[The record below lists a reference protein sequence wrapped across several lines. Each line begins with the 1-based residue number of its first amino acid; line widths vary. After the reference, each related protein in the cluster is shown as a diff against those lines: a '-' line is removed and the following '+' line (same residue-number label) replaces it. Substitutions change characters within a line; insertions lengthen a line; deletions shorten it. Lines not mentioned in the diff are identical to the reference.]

1 MNASE
6 RLKVAG
12 LAAQTLEDMG
22 FVAVARLS
30 DGVVTLECWERGP
43 GAGRMVR
50 HIVGDE
56 LATRQILAESCA
68 AALRGGTQQSS

>member
-1 MNASE
+1 MNPSE

-12 LAAQTLEDMG
+12 QAAQTLEDMG

-43 GAGRMVR
+43 GGGRMVR
-50 HIVGDE
+50 HIVSDE

-68 AALRGGTQQSS
+68 AALRGGTEQSS

>member
-12 LAAQTLEDMG
+12 QAAETLEDMG

-30 DGVVTLECWERGP
+30 DGVVTLECWERT

-68 AALRGGTQQSS
+68 AALRGGTQLSS

>member
-1 MNASE
+1 MNSSE

-12 LAAQTLEDMG
+12 QAAETLEDMG

-50 HIVGDE
+50 HIVSDE

-68 AALRGGTQQSS
+68 AALRGGTELSS